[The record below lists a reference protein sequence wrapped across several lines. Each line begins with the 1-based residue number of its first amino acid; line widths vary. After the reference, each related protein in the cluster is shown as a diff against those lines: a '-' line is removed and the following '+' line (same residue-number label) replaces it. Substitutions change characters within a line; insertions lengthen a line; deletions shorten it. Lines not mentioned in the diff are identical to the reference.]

1 MYGLIYC
8 ATNTVNGKK
17 YVGQT
22 VKSAARRW
30 QFHLKSAKDGSACAL
45 HCAIRKYGAEVFEL
59 ETIGL
64 ADTLDELNKKETY
77 YIGRL
82 KTLAPDGYN
91 LTTGG
96 EGRAFSTETLAK
108 MSKVQMGKAIPE
120 EVRLKLSASCKGKKI
135 LEITRRKLSEA
146 AKGRALSDET
156 KARISLSKIQLKCK
170 RGHLLSGNNLYTYA
184 YMGRIVRMCRTCRNE
199 ACAKRDR
206 RRIR

>member
-45 HCAIRKYGAEVFEL
+45 HCAIRKYGAEVFGL
-59 ETIGL
+59 ETIDL
-64 ADTLDELNKKETY
+64 AETLDELNKKEAL
-77 YIGRL
+77 YIELL
-82 KTLAPDGYN
+82 KTLAPSGYN

-96 EGRAFSTETLAK
+96 EVRTFSAETLAK
-108 MSKVQMGKAIPE
+108 MSEVQMGKVIPE
-120 EVRLKLSASCKGKKI
+120 EVRLKLSAAWKGKKI
-135 LEITRRKLSEA
+135 REITRRKLSEA
-146 AKGRALSDET
+146 AKGRTLSDET
-156 KARISLSKIQLKCK
+156 KAKISLSKIQLKCK
-170 RGHLLSGNNLYTYA
+170 RGHFLLGDNLYMYT
-184 YMGRIVRMCRTCRNE
+184 YMGRIVRMCRTCRSE
-199 ACAKRDR
+199 ACAKRDQ